1 MIYFDKITLNDVFC
15 LLFFLLINSFF
26 GYAQTGPGGVGASD
40 GTSSLAIWLRSDDVD
55 ADGGIADNP
64 INGAAISQWSDAS
77 GNNNNFNQTGANRP
91 SYNTTGA
98 FNAVN
103 FNSSLATP
111 QFMNGTIA
119 GSFSNAS
126 TYFVLNPVNTGNS
139 HSLFDNTT
147 ISLRVE
153 QWFNTG
159 RVGITRYGVADYAT
173 TIGSPFNQNSII
185 SYHKTGGSANV
196 DVRVNGVT
204 QVLNIGSAAAG
215 LPYDRIGRNSTG
227 ADEASGDFFEVI
239 LYNNSLNTA
248 QTIIVDN
255 YLSAKYASI
264 SIPVNVYNED
274 DVAAGNYDFDVAGI
288 GRMNASNL
296 HTDAQGT
303 GIVRILNPG
312 NLNNNEFLMWGHDN
326 GSLLFNNSTDI
337 PAKIVNRLD
346 RVWRI
351 SEVNTSGAAV
361 DVGSVD
367 VRFDLTGLGTITAS
381 DLRLLVDTDNDGV
394 FNDETP
400 IINAVSLGSNVYGF
414 IGVTSFSDNVRYT
427 LAIGMRTVITNRNIT
442 YRVDN

>member
-1 MIYFDKITLNDVFC
+1 MC
-15 LLFFLLINSFF
+15 LSFF
-26 GYAQTGPGGVGASD
+26 VVNPFSGYTQTGPGGVGTSD
-40 GTSSLAIWLRSDDVD
+40 GTSSLMIWLRSDDVD
-55 ADGGIADNP
+55 ADRDLTDNP
-64 INGAAISQWSDAS
+64 LNGTAISQWSDAS
-77 GNNNNFNQTGANRP
+77 GNNNNFNQAGANRP
-91 SYNTTGA
+91 TYNTSGV

-111 QFMNGTIA
+111 QFMNGTIT
-119 GSFSNAS
+119 GTFSNAS
-126 TYFVLNPVNTGNS
+126 AYFVTTPVNTGSS

-147 ISLRVE
+147 TSLRVE
-153 QWFNTG
+153 QWSNTG
-159 RVGITRYGVADYAT
+159 RVGFTRYGIADYTT
-173 TIGSPFNQNSII
+173 TINSPFNQNAIM
-185 SYHKTGGSANV
+185 SYHKTSGSANLN
-196 DVRVNGVT
+196 VRVNAIT
-204 QVLNIGSAAAG
+204 QVLNIGSTTTG
-215 LPYDRIGRNSTG
+215 LPYDRIGRNFTG

-274 DVAAGNYDFDVAGI
+274 DIAAGNYDFDVAGI
-288 GRMNASNL
+288 GRMDASNL
-296 HTDAQGT
+296 HADSQGT

-312 NLNNNEFLMWGHDN
+312 NLDNNEFLMWGHDN
-326 GSLLFNNSTDI
+326 GSLLFSNSTDI

-351 SEVNTSGAAV
+351 SEVNTFGATV

-367 VRFDLTGLGTITAS
+367 IRFDLTGLGTITAS

-400 IINAVSLGSNVYGF
+400 IFNAVSLGSNVYGF
-414 IGVTSFSDNVRYT
+414 IGVTSFSNNVRYT
-427 LAIGMRTVITNRNIT
+427 LAIGTRTVITNRNIT
-442 YRVDN
+442 YRVRN